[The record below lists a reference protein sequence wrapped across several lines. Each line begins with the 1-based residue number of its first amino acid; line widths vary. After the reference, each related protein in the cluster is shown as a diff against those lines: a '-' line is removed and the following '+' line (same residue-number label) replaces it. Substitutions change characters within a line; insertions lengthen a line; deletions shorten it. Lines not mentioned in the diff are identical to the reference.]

1 MQLRSLKMLIAGVLA
16 LAAVPAST
24 QQAPSIAPK
33 PITPPAAQ
41 ATPLPAPASG
51 AATLTKADVD
61 SWLDG
66 YMPYALAR
74 GEVAGAVVV
83 VVKDGQV
90 LTQRGF
96 GYADVAA
103 RKRVDP
109 EATMFR
115 PGSVSKLVTWTAV
128 MQLVEQGRIDLDAD
142 INTYLDFKIPARD
155 GKPVTMRQV
164 MTHTAGFEETIRGLI
179 SVGKPDAPLGQLLKR
194 WVPERIFAPGTTPA
208 YSNYATALAGH
219 VVERVSGLSFDDYV
233 DRNIFARIGMTR
245 SSFRQ
250 PLPAPLQPLMSRGY
264 ALASGDPKPYEV
276 IGLAPAGSL
285 AATGA
290 DMGRFMLAHLN
301 NGGALLK
308 PETARMMHTTTLTIL
323 PEVNRMALG
332 FYEQEING
340 LTAIAHGGD
349 TQWFHSYLWLFP
361 ERNTGV
367 YVSMN
372 SAGKDGASGAIR
384 TALFEGFADRYF
396 PAPYQDARVDADTA
410 KQHAQMLAGTYVN
423 SRRSDSNF
431 FKALELVGQ
440 VKVGVGADG
449 TPLVN
454 FLTNLGGEPIKWVEI
469 APFVWRDAN
478 GHGRMAAKVVDGKVV
493 RLSFDEISPFMMLDR
508 APWYLSA
515 SWLMPAL
522 LFGIGVLAL
531 TALSWPIGAIA
542 RRRYGAKLAFAGN
555 DLKAYRLVRGFAALV
570 SVVLIGWAVALSIM
584 MSDFALLG
592 GALDWLIWLL
602 QIAGVI
608 AFFGMLGIAVWHLWL
623 AWKGK
628 RGWFSRLWSVLIV
641 LAAFFIL
648 WAALGFKLIGFGTD
662 Y

>member
-570 SVVLIGWAVALSIM
+570 SVVLIGWAVALSMM